1 MSPTFDVVTVG
12 ESLGL
17 LTAPQSGRLHH
28 NPTLRLGFGGA
39 ESNVAIGVARLG
51 GAAAW
56 IGRLGADSLGELIL
70 RELRA
75 EGVHPYPVLDHDA
88 ATALMLKERPH
99 PGTARVSY
107 YRRGQA
113 GSRLRPGDIP
123 AAVVADTRILH
134 VTGISAGL
142 GESARTAAHAA
153 VDAATSAGVT
163 VSFDVNHRSALWS
176 DRQTAATAYLE
187 LARRAHIVFAGED
200 EAELLTGADT
210 PQRQLDALLNLG
222 IGCAV
227 VKRGA
232 DGAMVAT
239 AESRLSAPAVT
250 VPVIDTVGA
259 GDAFVAGWL
268 ADLARG
274 ATLRQCLDTA
284 LACGAFACTGEG
296 DWESVPGRDD
306 LQSLRRGPVDPVS
319 R

>member
-1 MSPTFDVVTVG
+1 MSPTFDVVTLG

-17 LTAPQSGRLHH
+17 LTAPQAGRLHH

-51 GAAAW
+51 GTAAW

-75 EGVHPYPVLDHDA
+75 EGVHPYPAHDLDT
-88 ATALMLKERPH
+88 ATALMIKERPH
-99 PGTARVSY
+99 PGAARVSY
-107 YRRGQA
+107 YRRGHA
-113 GSRLRPGDIP
+113 GSRLRPADVPI
-123 AAVVADTRILH
+123 AVVTDTKILH
-134 VTGISAGL
+134 VTGISAAL
-142 GESARTAAHAA
+142 GDSARSAAHAA
-153 VDAATSAGVT
+153 IDAATSAGAS
-163 VSFDVNHRSALWS
+163 VSFDVNHRTALWS
-176 DRQTAATAYLE
+176 DQRAAAAAYLE
-187 LARRAHIVFAGED
+187 LAQRADIVFAGEA
-200 EAELLTGADT
+200 EAQLLTGAET
-210 PQRQLDALLNLG
+210 PGRQLDALLSLG
-222 IGCAV
+222 IDCAV

-232 DGAMVAT
+232 EGAMAAT
-239 AESRLSAPAVT
+239 AEDRCAGPAVA

-284 LACGAFACTGEG
+284 LACGAFACTGDG
-296 DWESVPGRDD
+296 DWESAPSRDD
-306 LQSLRRGPVDPVS
+306 LRWLRHGAADPVS

>member
-1 MSPTFDVVTVG
+1 MSPTFDVVTLG

-17 LTAPQSGRLHH
+17 LTAPQPGRLHH

-51 GAAAW
+51 GTAAW

-75 EGVHPYPVLDHDA
+75 EGVQPYPVFDLDT
-88 ATALMLKERPH
+88 ATALMVKERPH
-99 PGTARVSY
+99 PGTARVTY

-113 GSRLRPGDIP
+113 GSRLRPADVP
-123 AAVVADTRILH
+123 VAVVTDTKILH
-134 VTGISAGL
+134 VTGISAAL
-142 GESARTAAHAA
+142 GDSARSAAHAA
-153 VDAATSAGVT
+153 IDAATSAGVS
-163 VSFDVNHRSALWS
+163 VSFDVNHRNALWS
-176 DRQTAATAYLE
+176 DQRAAAAAYLE
-187 LARRAHIVFAGED
+187 LAQRADIVFAGEA
-200 EAELLTGADT
+200 EAQLLTGADT
-210 PQRQLDALLNLG
+210 PQRQLDALLDLG
-222 IGCAV
+222 IRCAV

-239 AESRLSAPAVT
+239 ADGRLSAPAVA

-296 DWESVPGRDD
+296 DWESAPSRDD
-306 LQSLRRGPVDPVS
+306 LEWLGRGPVDPVS

>member
-1 MSPTFDVVTVG
+1 MNPTFDVVTVG

-17 LTAPQSGRLHH
+17 LTAPQPGRLHH

-51 GAAAW
+51 GTAAW

-75 EGVHPYPVLDHDA
+75 EGVHPYPVLDLDT
-88 ATALMLKERPH
+88 ATALMIKERPH
-99 PGTARVSY
+99 PGATRVSY

-113 GSRLRPGDIP
+113 GSRLRPADVPI
-123 AAVVADTRILH
+123 AVVADTRILH
-134 VTGISAGL
+134 VTGISAAL
-142 GESARTAAHAA
+142 GESARSAAHAA
-153 VDAATSAGVT
+153 IDAATSAGAS

-176 DRQTAATAYLE
+176 DQQAAAAAYLE
-187 LARRAHIVFAGED
+187 LAQRADIVFAGEA
-200 EAELLTGADT
+200 EAQLLTGADT
-210 PQRQLDALLNLG
+210 PRRQLDALLSLG
-222 IGCAV
+222 IDCAV
-227 VKRGA
+227 LKRGA
-232 DGAMVAT
+232 EGAMAAT
-239 AESRLSAPAVT
+239 TKDRCAAPAVA

-268 ADLARG
+268 AELARG

-284 LACGAFACTGEG
+284 LACGAFACTGDG
-296 DWESVPGRDD
+296 DWESAPSRDD
-306 LQSLRRGPVDPVS
+306 LQWLRRGPGDPVS